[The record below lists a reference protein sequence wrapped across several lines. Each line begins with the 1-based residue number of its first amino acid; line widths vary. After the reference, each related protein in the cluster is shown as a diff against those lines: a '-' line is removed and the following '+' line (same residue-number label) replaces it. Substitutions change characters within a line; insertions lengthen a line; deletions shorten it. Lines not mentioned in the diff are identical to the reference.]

1 MARLDNVKET
11 IFKLYAP
18 NANKVSIAGTFN
30 NWDADKNIAEKDS
43 NGNWSVGL
51 KLKPGKYEYKFIV
64 DGVWINDPNGISC
77 VPERE
82 FLGPVFIDA
91 FDLDDAWFQCL
102 SKILDEGYI
111 YTIDRG
117 SYKGQRRLEFDFA
130 VVRSKKPA
138 HQIIPII
145 PEGMSIPAPT
155 DMDYINGYL
164 NYLLTGQKTE
174 TEDYTYG
181 ERLVDPKVKVTQCQD
196 GKELIKEIP
205 INVNQI
211 EEVIKMYKTEGSGTN
226 QAIMEIGMPSDIKL
240 ADPPCLRLIDT
251 RVRYG
256 KLHFILY
263 FRSWDLWGG
272 MPSNLGG
279 LQLVKQY
286 MAQEI
291 GVDDGEII
299 AVSKGLHLYEYAWEL
314 AKMRTK
320 KTELNLEVR

>member
-1 MARLDNVKET
+1 M
-11 IFKLYAP
+11 
-18 NANKVSIAGTFN
+18 
-30 NWDADKNIAEKDS
+30 DK
-43 NGNWSVGL
+43 
-51 KLKPGKYEYKFIV
+51 
-64 DGVWINDPNGISC
+64 
-77 VPERE
+77 E
-82 FLGPVFIDA
+82 FLSPVFIDA

-102 SKILDEGYI
+102 SKILDEGYV

-117 SYKGQRRLEFDFA
+117 SYKGQRRLEFDLA
-130 VVRSKKPA
+130 VIRSKKPA

-145 PEGMSIPAPT
+145 PEGMNIPAPT

-164 NYLLTGQKTE
+164 SYLLTGQKTE

-181 ERLVDPKVKVTQCQD
+181 ERLVDPKVKIKEDLD
-196 GKELIKEIP
+196 GKTLVKEIP
-205 INVNQI
+205 LNVNQV
-211 EEVIKMYKTEGSGTN
+211 EEVIKMYKSEGHGTN

-240 ADPPCLRLIDT
+240 VDPPCLRLIDT

-291 GVDDGEII
+291 GVEDGEMV
-299 AVSKGLHLYEYAWEL
+299 AVSKGLHLYEYSWEL
-314 AKMRTK
+314 AKVRTK
-320 KTELNLEVR
+320 KTDLRSVV

>member
-1 MARLDNVKET
+1 M
-11 IFKLYAP
+11 
-18 NANKVSIAGTFN
+18 
-30 NWDADKNIAEKDS
+30 DK
-43 NGNWSVGL
+43 
-51 KLKPGKYEYKFIV
+51 
-64 DGVWINDPNGISC
+64 
-77 VPERE
+77 E
-82 FLGPVFIDA
+82 FLSPVFIDA

-102 SKILDEGYI
+102 SKILDEGYV

-117 SYKGQRRLEFDFA
+117 SYKGQRRLEFDLA
-130 VVRSKKPA
+130 VIRSKKPA

-145 PEGMSIPAPT
+145 PEGMNIPAPT

-164 NYLLTGQKTE
+164 SYLLTGQKTE

-181 ERLVDPKVKVTQCQD
+181 ERLVDPKVKIKEDLD
-196 GKELIKEIP
+196 GKTLVKEIP
-205 INVNQI
+205 LNVNQV
-211 EEVIKMYKTEGSGTN
+211 EEVIKMYKSEGHGTN

-240 ADPPCLRLIDT
+240 VDPPCLRLIDT
-251 RVRYG
+251 RIRYG

-291 GVDDGEII
+291 GVEDGEMV
-299 AVSKGLHLYEYAWEL
+299 AVSKGLHLYEYSWEL
-314 AKMRTK
+314 AKVRTK
-320 KTELNLEVR
+320 KTDLRSVV